1 MPRTRSDW
9 IVLTLVA
16 AVLGAVW
23 IATTRVDPSAP
34 ALALGEPLPEVG
46 HPAPDFTLQAPGGG
60 EVRLSDLRGKPVV
73 VNFWATWCP
82 PCRAEIP
89 ALEQAHRDFGGD
101 VVILGVDVQESE
113 ATVEA
118 FMGEFGMSYPVAL
131 DPNAAV
137 ARGYQVRAYPTTV
150 FVDSRGVIRHIFTG
164 PLNEPL
170 LYTRLTELM
179 GH

>member
-1 MPRTRSDW
+1 MPRTRFDW
-9 IVLTLVA
+9 TILTLVA

-23 IATTRVDPSAP
+23 IGMTRVDASTP
-34 ALALGEPLPEVG
+34 ALALGEPLPQVG
-46 HPAPDFTLQAPGGG
+46 HPAPDFALQAPGGG
-60 EVRLSDLRGKPVV
+60 EVRLSDFRGQPVV

-89 ALEQAHRDFGGD
+89 ALEQAHREFGGD

-113 ATVEA
+113 ATVEV
-118 FMGEFGMSYPVAL
+118 FMQELDMTYPVAL
-131 DPNAAV
+131 DPDAAV

-150 FVDSRGVIRHIFTG
+150 FVDSQGVIRHIFTG

-170 LYTRLTELM
+170 LYTRLTKLK
-179 GH
+179 GR